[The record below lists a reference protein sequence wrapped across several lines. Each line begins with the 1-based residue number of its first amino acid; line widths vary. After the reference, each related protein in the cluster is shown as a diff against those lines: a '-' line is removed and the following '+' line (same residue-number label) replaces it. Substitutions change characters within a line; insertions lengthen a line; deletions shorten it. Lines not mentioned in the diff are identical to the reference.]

1 MGLRITNH
9 DIKIH
14 FSIDD
19 EDENILVVDSD
30 RCVMELKDS
39 DRLPVLS
46 GIDLELTV
54 QQVFGLLSL

>member
-1 MGLRITNH
+1 MKITNH

-19 EDENILVVDSD
+19 EDENILAVDSD
-30 RCVMELKDS
+30 RRVIELKDS

>member
-1 MGLRITNH
+1 LRITNY

-14 FSIDD
+14 FSIDA

-30 RCVMELKDS
+30 HRVIELKDS
-39 DRLPVLS
+39 DQLPVLS